1 MPASAKGLVA
11 LTLLAAAV
19 AVFAADSADVA
30 QMILTGYYDS
40 ECLNPLPQT
49 SHPNPQKCSAG
60 ECCSRSDGTTSIK
73 LVSCGLHIN
82 AVVYSDE
89 KCESPIV
96 KKSQQNGQIKLD
108 LRKCNPT
115 SGIFFAPGSFY
126 KAECVVSDAPAPP
139 PPPCMCCRAHSSC
152 ISPSCCLSRSAE
164 LTPPSYALKLLIP
177 DTETG
182 AREVPSGVQRHHQH
196 CLRRNFCLHHLHE
209 RQGVPRHAP
218 RHRAQA
224 SIRLIFFNLIS
235 SLSILHCPCVGP
247 VAPVTLRC

>member
-139 PPPCMCCRAHSSC
+139 PHLACAAARPPLAFH
-152 ISPSCCLSRSAE
+152 
-164 LTPPSYALKLLIP
+164 PPVVY
-177 DTETG
+177 
-182 AREVPSGVQRHHQH
+182 RV
-196 CLRRNFCLHHLHE
+196 
-209 RQGVPRHAP
+209 
-218 RHRAQA
+218 
-224 SIRLIFFNLIS
+224 RLI
-235 SLSILHCPCVGP
+235 
-247 VAPVTLRC
+247 